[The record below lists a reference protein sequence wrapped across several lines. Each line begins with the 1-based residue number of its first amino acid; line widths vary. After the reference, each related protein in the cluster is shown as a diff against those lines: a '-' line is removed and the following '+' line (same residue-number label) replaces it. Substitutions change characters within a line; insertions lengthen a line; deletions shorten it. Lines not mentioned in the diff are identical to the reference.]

1 MTTLHP
7 GDVLT
12 IRFPQKNPQG
22 HEQEGYRPAIVVGL
36 PSQAG
41 TPRFDLVMVVPLTTD
56 RGQPWA
62 KISPDLY
69 PHFPSE
75 TAGLR
80 SDSIAL
86 LDQAVS
92 IDTVRVHKRR
102 GQLTAGQYSPIEAGL
117 RAIFS
122 LP

>member
-7 GDVLT
+7 GDILT

-36 PSQAG
+36 PRQAG
-41 TPRFDLVMVVPLTTD
+41 TPRFDLIMVVPLTTD
-56 RGQPWA
+56 RGQSWA
-62 KISPDLY
+62 KISPSLY
-69 PHFPSE
+69 PHIPSG

-80 SDSIAL
+80 SDSIVL
-86 LDQAVS
+86 LDQVVS
-92 IDTVRVHKRR
+92 IDTTRVHKRR
-102 GQLTAGQYSPIEAGL
+102 GQLTAEQYSPIEVGL

>member
-62 KISPDLY
+62 KISPN
-69 PHFPSE
+69 
-75 TAGLR
+75 
-80 SDSIAL
+80 
-86 LDQAVS
+86 VS
-92 IDTVRVHKRR
+92 YRR
-102 GQLTAGQYSPIEAGL
+102 GMSRLFCAWMRSYVPKI
-117 RAIFS
+117 
-122 LP
+122 PK